1 MARLIQ
7 LKQAF
12 INFRL
17 DDAKK
22 LHLQQFADNPYD
34 RRLINRLR
42 THYWYVGLQ
51 RKTQLT
57 TAYQLEK
64 HFEPQ
69 DNIGTPAKNK
79 WSKYPAGKHKPGPTL
94 IALVDAKAPGSAR
107 EINHPLWEVLRLGD
121 RVLPKIDV
129 WLEKLEPRVQ
139 AIVYRSSKDGGIS
152 SAKQRQSYSLQLSR
166 RLVKLGNLDALA
178 ALVLYWRESKQ
189 QGNHVH
195 NRWQAQDIYQ
205 LLLMMG
211 MDFCKRHIAEE
222 LYVVFL
228 AQIFCQTDWEDR
240 RFFVNSVHYL
250 WAVELLDS
258 ALYQVT
264 ALKPFASWT
273 RRCRAMCLLLR
284 GRYGFDVKFGLDVVL
299 APNWQYGP
307 PTEQQWN
314 AWQTDFMEWQ
324 WGWIHLCLETVGSYG
339 HDWLWVELEKE
350 FETRLVTC

>member
-1 MARLIQ
+1 MARLNQ

-42 THYWYVGLQ
+42 TLYWYIGLQ

-57 TAYQLEK
+57 TAYQLEN

-69 DNIGTPAKNK
+69 GNIETPAKNK

-121 RVLPKIDV
+121 RALPKIDV

-139 AIVYRSSKDGGIS
+139 AIVYRSSKEGGIS
-152 SAKQRQSYSLQLSR
+152 IAKQRQSYSLQLSR

-189 QGNHVH
+189 TNNHV
-195 NRWQAQDIYQ
+195 NNQWQARDIYR

-211 MDFCKRHIAEE
+211 MDFQERRIGEE

-228 AQIFCQTDWEDR
+228 AQVFCQTDWGDR
-240 RFFVNSVHYL
+240 QFAVNSNHYMQ
-250 WAVELLDS
+250 AVALLNDV
-258 ALYQVT
+258 LCQVPK
-264 ALKPFASWT
+264 LMPFASWAN
-273 RRCRAMCLLLR
+273 RCRAMALLLQ
-284 GRYGFDVKFGLDVVL
+284 GQYGLDVHFGLGVVL
-299 APNWQYGP
+299 SPNWQYGP
-307 PTEQQWN
+307 PTEQQRDL
-314 AWQTDFMEWQ
+314 WQIDFMQWQ
-324 WGWIHLCLETVGSYG
+324 WGWMHLCLESVGFYG
-339 HDWLWVELEKE
+339 RDWLWIELNKQPW
-350 FETRLVTC
+350 